1 MVTGSAK
8 CGGRARQGAAGKRCG
23 TTASACAYLSDY
35 FDMALLVGLLSPDKS
50 TVRLLRVDSQG
61 NRRFIQAQPP
71 ADLLIYDHQER
82 RPASLD
88 HSCL

>member
-1 MVTGSAK
+1 
-8 CGGRARQGAAGKRCG
+8 
-23 TTASACAYLSDY
+23 
-35 FDMALLVGLLSPDKS
+35 MALLVGLLSPDKS